1 MSAPTTDETTP
12 LFMLQC
18 NVSGI
23 SALLNIQY
31 PALPWFLLEIRGVSS
46 ESNLALA
53 SMWVYVSLCEGICA
67 YVLTGRPEKSIEYP
81 VQ

>member
-1 MSAPTTDETTP
+1 MSAPTTDEAAP
-12 LFMLQC
+12 LFMVQC
-18 NVSGI
+18 NVSGS
-23 SALLNIQY
+23 SAPLNIQY
-31 PALPWFLLEIRGVSS
+31 PDLPWFLLEIRDVSP
-46 ESNLALA
+46 ENNLALA